1 MKNKI
6 KNFLS
11 KTRIKI
17 ALAIVPLVLLF
28 SSKAKI
34 SWHDRL
40 EYFFEVALKSAPF
53 LFLYSFLSGWYN
65 ENQLF
70 AIAISTALL
79 ANLLIGARFH
89 WIKGSFDLGTMLWKN
104 LEMLVVVTGVYLLLG
119 ALSTPLG
126 ESVAGLAFKKTIE
139 FITILYPV
147 SKALRNVFILTG
159 GKHPPKFVI
168 QALYQ
173 YEKDGKLKD
182 FFDSINGNLKN
193 ENDDTGKEI

>member
-6 KNFLS
+6 KNFLG

-17 ALAIVPLVLLF
+17 ALVIVPLVLLF
-28 SSKAKI
+28 SSKTKI
-34 SWHDRL
+34 SWQDRL
-40 EYFFEVALKSAPF
+40 EYFFEVGLKSAPL
-53 LFLYSFLSGWYN
+53 LFLYGFFSEWYEEN
-65 ENQLF
+65 ELF
-70 AIAISTALL
+70 AISISTALFV
-79 ANLLIGARFH
+79 NLLVGARFH
-89 WIKGSFDLGTMLWKN
+89 WMKGTFDLGKMLWKN

-147 SKALRNVFILTG
+147 SKSLRNLFILTD

-193 ENDDTGKEI
+193 DNDGADDKI

>member
-1 MKNKI
+1 MRNRI
-6 KNFLS
+6 KTFLS

-17 ALAIVPLVLLF
+17 ALVIVPLVLLF
-28 SSKAKI
+28 TSKAKI

-40 EYFFEVALKSAPF
+40 EYFFEVALKSVPF
-53 LFLYSFLSGWYN
+53 LFLYSFLSEWYE

-70 AIAISTALL
+70 AISISTSLL
-79 ANLLIGARFH
+79 VNLLVGARFH
-89 WIKGSFDLGTMLWKN
+89 WVKGSFDLGTMLWKN

-126 ESVAGLAFKKTIE
+126 ESMAGIAFKKTVE

-147 SKALRNVFILTG
+147 SKSLRNVFILTG
-159 GKHPPKFVI
+159 GKHPPEFVI
-168 QALYQ
+168 KALYQ

-182 FFDSINGNLKN
+182 FFDNINGNLKDKSDGAN
-193 ENDDTGKEI
+193 

>member
-28 SSKAKI
+28 SGKAKI
-34 SWHDRL
+34 PWHDRL
-40 EYFFEVALKSAPF
+40 EYFLEVGLKSVPF
-53 LFLYSFLSGWYN
+53 LFLYSFLSEWYE

-70 AIAISTALL
+70 AISISTALFV
-79 ANLLIGARFH
+79 NLLVGARFH
-89 WIKGSFDLGTMLWKN
+89 WIKGTFDLGTMLWKN

-119 ALSTPLG
+119 ALGTPLG
-126 ESVAGLAFKKTIE
+126 ESMAGIAFKKTIE

-147 SKALRNVFILTG
+147 SKALRNFFILTG

-182 FFDSINGNLKN
+182 FFDSINGNIKD
-193 ENDDTGKEI
+193 ENDGTGNEI

>member
-6 KNFLS
+6 KNFLG

-17 ALAIVPLVLLF
+17 ALVIVPLVLLF
-28 SSKAKI
+28 SSKTKI
-34 SWHDRL
+34 SWYDRL
-40 EYFFEVALKSAPF
+40 EYFLDVALKSAPL
-53 LFLYSFLSGWYN
+53 LFLYGFFSEWYEEN
-65 ENQLF
+65 ELF
-70 AIAISTALL
+70 AISISTALFV
-79 ANLLIGARFH
+79 NLLVGARFH
-89 WIKGSFDLGTMLWKN
+89 WMKGTFDLGKMLWKN
-104 LEMLVVVTGVYLLLG
+104 LDMLVVVAGVYFLLDALG
-119 ALSTPLG
+119 TPLR
-126 ESVAGLAFKKTIE
+126 ESMAGIAFKKIIE

-147 SKALRNVFILTG
+147 SKSLRNVFILTD

-193 ENDDTGKEI
+193 DNDGAEDKI